1 MIGDRYK
8 DVYYSINDTVY
19 KSIPPSLAAANTIAK
34 TPAFVACYVTSSKVL
49 IQLEHTIL
57 VFLLLASFT

>member
-8 DVYYSINDTVY
+8 DIYYSTNDTVY
-19 KSIPPSLAAANTIAK
+19 KSIPPSLSAGNAIAK
-34 TPAFVACYVTSSKVL
+34 TPAFFAYDFTSSKVL
-49 IQLEHTIL
+49 IQLERTIL

>member
-8 DVYYSINDTVY
+8 NVYYSSNDAVY
-19 KSIPPSLAAANTIAK
+19 KSILPSLAAGNTIAK
-34 TPAFVACYVTSSKVL
+34 TPAFFAYDFTNSKVL
-49 IQLEHTIL
+49 IQLERTIL

>member
-8 DVYYSINDTVY
+8 DVYYSSNDTVY
-19 KSIPPSLAAANTIAK
+19 KSILPSLAAK
-34 TPAFVACYVTSSKVL
+34 TPAFFAYDFTSSKVL